1 MSLQAPFHEERLS
14 TGPVLN
20 GSAYVTHFTGPSSKG
35 MELRNKAFVSL
46 DTRLMK
52 LCLFLERNDHS
63 QFFTVG

>member
-52 LCLFLERNDHS
+52 
-63 QFFTVG
+63 